1 MDMSSELIP
10 QGREQ
15 EQEIMSILLSSS
27 LYVEMS
33 AAEREKL
40 LRYLVTSYFQ
50 PRVGENCR
58 AHLKAVRSCQGCDR
72 RRDQD
77 RI

>member
-1 MDMSSELIP
+1 M
-10 QGREQ
+10 Q
-15 EQEIMSILLSSS
+15 EAGETMRARKQEEEIMGILLNSS
-27 LYVEMS
+27 LFVEMS

-58 AHLKAVRSCQGCDR
+58 AHLKAVRSVPGMQ
-72 RRDQD
+72 
-77 RI
+77 

>member
-1 MDMSSELIP
+1 MISELIAK
-10 QGREQ
+10 GREQ

-33 AAEREKL
+33 AAEREQL
-40 LRYLVTSYFQ
+40 LRYLVNSYIQ

-58 AHLKAVRSCQGCDR
+58 AHLKAVRSVSGL
-72 RRDQD
+72 
-77 RI
+77 

>member
-1 MDMSSELIP
+1 MDSESMT

-15 EQEIMSILLSSS
+15 EQEIRSILLSSS

-33 AAEREKL
+33 AAEREHL
-40 LRYLVTSYFQ
+40 LRYLVNSYFQ

-58 AHLKAVRSCQGCDR
+58 AHLRAFRSVLGSSAKQER
-72 RRDQD
+72 
-77 RI
+77 